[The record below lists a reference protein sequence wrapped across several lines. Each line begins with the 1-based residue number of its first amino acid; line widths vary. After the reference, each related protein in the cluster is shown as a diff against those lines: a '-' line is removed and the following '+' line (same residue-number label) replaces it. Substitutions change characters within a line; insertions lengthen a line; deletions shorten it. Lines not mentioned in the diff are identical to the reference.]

1 MSEYIRNG
9 KIAEYIYNLYS
20 NKPLKQAGKTKI
32 KLGRNFI
39 VQKYFCTENR
49 KWNIPF
55 ETKKVVFV
63 IPKVWHQ

>member
-39 VQKYFCTENR
+39 V
-49 KWNIPF
+49 
-55 ETKKVVFV
+55 
-63 IPKVWHQ
+63 